1 MKAIG
6 DVQRHEGGGPLAFRK
21 VIQWK
26 GSPVGRFAALGS
38 YAHRCGAHNQWLITG
53 EEITRMITL
62 LKLLLRRR
70 KLLHCDARRARVHK
84 QALPHVLVRGGRAQF
99 SARVSHFFTGA
110 HNSESSSVM
119 TGLDLDSDRLI
130 ETLRAAAATRN
141 WDVRDEYCLK
151 SRGGCLPRRRPPN
164 SNSIYI
170 YNIYI
175 YIIVK
180 NPWSDQT

>member
-53 EEITRMITL
+53 EEITRILTL

-84 QALPHVLVRGGRAQF
+84 QALPHIYWLVRGEGPVL
-99 SARVSHFFTGA
+99 SPGVTFFHWRTQLRIII
-110 HNSESSSVM
+110 SESV
-119 TGLDLDSDRLI
+119 T
-130 ETLRAAAATRN
+130 
-141 WDVRDEYCLK
+141 
-151 SRGGCLPRRRPPN
+151 
-164 SNSIYI
+164 
-170 YNIYI
+170 
-175 YIIVK
+175 
-180 NPWSDQT
+180 Q

>member
-38 YAHRCGAHNQWLITG
+38 YAHRCGAHNQWLVTG

-84 QALPHVLVRGGRAQF
+84 QALPQVLVRGGRAQF

-130 ETLRAAAATRN
+130 ETLRAAAATILRERRARVPFLPRWPRATQRCHRAGRHVLDSH
-141 WDVRDEYCLK
+141 WDVRD
-151 SRGGCLPRRRPPN
+151 
-164 SNSIYI
+164 
-170 YNIYI
+170 
-175 YIIVK
+175 
-180 NPWSDQT
+180 DQ

>member
-38 YAHRCGAHNQWLITG
+38 YAHRCGAHNQWLVTG

-84 QALPHVLVRGGRAQF
+84 QAPPHVLVRGGRAQF

-119 TGLDLDSDRLI
+119 TGLDLDDRLI
-130 ETLRAAAATRN
+130 ETLRAAAATIFFAAEPPRARAFSSPLAARN
-141 WDVRDEYCLK
+141 ATLPSGRQTRPGFTL
-151 SRGGCLPRRRPPN
+151 GCAR
-164 SNSIYI
+164 
-170 YNIYI
+170 
-175 YIIVK
+175 
-180 NPWSDQT
+180 

>member
-1 MKAIG
+1 MMKAIG

-99 SARVSHFFTGA
+99 SAPGVTFFHWRTQ
-110 HNSESSSVM
+110 
-119 TGLDLDSDRLI
+119 
-130 ETLRAAAATRN
+130 LR
-141 WDVRDEYCLK
+141 
-151 SRGGCLPRRRPPN
+151 
-164 SNSIYI
+164 
-170 YNIYI
+170 
-175 YIIVK
+175 IIIDDY
-180 NPWSDQT
+180 WT